1 MTNPNGNVATID
13 AKAVVRPLSKY
24 SWHEFEPGKVFL
36 ALAVIEKGEDGGFV
50 SFSPSLPGAVSQG
63 NTVEEALKNLH
74 EALAGCI
81 ESYVEAG
88 KSIPWVKVDG
98 WSSVDDNVVMA
109 KWIDVSV

>member
-1 MTNPNGNVATID
+1 MTNPNGNVATIGTDD
-13 AKAVVRPLSKY
+13 AVATLPEY
-24 SWHEFEPGKVFL
+24 SWQEFDPGRVFL

-63 NTVEEALKNLH
+63 DTVEEALKNLH

-88 KSIPWVKVDG
+88 ESIPWVKLDG
-98 WSSVDDNVVMA
+98 LSSVDDNVVMA